1 LKKASRSAAR
11 CADRVRRQVLRRAA
25 RAASEK
31 TARLGG
37 GGRSYT
43 AGRVI
48 IRFNDGV
55 AAADRRAAA
64 RLASPSAELDPQPS
78 YSDFDV
84 VRIDPSEDAELV
96 AEALRGQPNV
106 QYAQAAYRV
115 HPTFVP
121 NDPQYRELQ
130 WNLPLLNLER
140 AWDIQPAAGSTTTV
154 AVLDTGVAYRD
165 LTITVNIPAF
175 INDGVRYPALGR
187 QVIPYAAAPQLVGAG
202 HADRIV
208 SALRHGLERPQ
219 PAARFRRPRHPCQRH
234 RRPADQ

>member
-1 LKKASRSAAR
+1 MGSLRARSLCATLLAAAAFVLSAGAQSPKR
-11 CADRVRRQVLRRAA
+11 SSLQIESVGLPAIEESLAISGEMRGPGSEEVLRRAA

-96 AEALRGQPNV
+96 
-106 QYAQAAYRV
+106 
-115 HPTFVP
+115 
-121 NDPQYRELQ
+121 
-130 WNLPLLNLER
+130 
-140 AWDIQPAAGSTTTV
+140 
-154 AVLDTGVAYRD
+154 
-165 LTITVNIPAF
+165 
-175 INDGVRYPALGR
+175 
-187 QVIPYAAAPQLVGAG
+187 
-202 HADRIV
+202 
-208 SALRHGLERPQ
+208 
-219 PAARFRRPRHPCQRH
+219 
-234 RRPADQ
+234 